1 MSLEAA
7 VPNLHAGGS
16 GYWSPDVDLGDNNVS
31 RHTLNDQA
39 AFFMDSAACSTWR
52 GWEKNTRKKNG
63 PTPTVTTTGLNV
75 ACWNIRTML
84 DTAGSGRPEQR
95 SALIA
100 HELRRLNID
109 IAALSEVRLPDE
121 GSLQELGVGYILYWS
136 GRPASERKLSGVA
149 FMVKTSIA
157 SKMENLPTGHSDR
170 IISMRLPLRR
180 QQHVT
185 FLSVYSPTL
194 LAEPAEK
201 DKFYT
206 DLRNLLQRTPADDKV
221 IILGDFNAR
230 VGRDSEAW
238 QGVLGK
244 HGVGSCNDNGR
255 LLLEFCAEQQLSI
268 TNTIFQQ
275 KHSRKTTWMHP
286 RSKHWHLIDYVLV
299 RQNDRSDVLH
309 TRVMPSAEC
318 HTDHCLV
325 RCKLRLHFKPKPKKY
340 AGAPKKKLDIAS
352 LQCDAVKANFQ
363 ADLQCRLE
371 DKIDPTDSSPETLW
385 DQLKT
390 AIGKS
395 SIAVLGFVSKRNKD
409 WFDENNEEI
418 QALLSRKRVA
428 HQAHLAQPSCPLK
441 KSAFRL
447 ICSRLQRKL
456 REIQNEWWNRL
467 AQRTQLCADN
477 GDYKGF
483 YEALKAGYGPRH
495 MNEGEKSDCS
505 NYRGITLLSIAGKI
519 LTRLLLN
526 RLVPAIAED
535 HLPESQ
541 CGFRA
546 NRSTTDMVFVL
557 RQLQEKCREQNRGLY
572 ITFVDLTKAFD
583 TVSRQGM
590 WQILERL
597 GCPPKFLNM
606 IIQFHEDQKG
616 QVRLNTDLS
625 VPFPILNGV
634 KQGCVLAPTLFTI
647 FFSMMLK
654 QALQDF
660 DDDDAVYIR
669 YRLDGSLFNLRRLQ
683 AHTKTLD
690 QLIRELLFADDAALL
705 AHTERALQRI
715 TSCFTDAA
723 QLFGLEVSLKKT
735 VVLHQPAQKEDH
747 HPPHITIGEIELKS
761 VHQFTY
767 LGCIITSDAKIDELD
782 NRLAKANSA
791 FGRLYKQRCLRTIL
805 GIHWSDYVTNV
816 EVLEQAETVSIEAL
830 LLRTQ
835 LRWAG
840 HVSRMEDY
848 RLPKIIL
855 YGELATGHRD
865 REAPKKRYKDCL
877 KKSLNACH
885 IDHRQWSSIATDR
898 ATWSSTIPRAATF
911 FEESHRTSLKDK
923 LLRKKNSDAATQ
935 NQTFPC
941 THCGRA
947 CLSRIG
953 LHSHERACKKLHLWR
968 ETLSCSSDSNPPALN
983 YSWFKGK
990 TFVGS
995 GRIYSISKISSDHS
1009 GEYKSISEHG
1019 GKYSA
1024 VLSNVIYPPRNVS
1037 VSINESA
1044 EIAEGDSVTLICSS
1058 DSNPPALN
1066 FSWFKE
1072 NQSSAVGSGQ
1082 SFSALQSGRFYCE
1095 AHNQHGSQRSVA
1107 VTVTVHHGAGKN
1119 VIVITAAS
1127 GGGFIIIIIIIIIIW
1142 FIM

>member
-1 MSLEAA
+1 
-7 VPNLHAGGS
+7 
-16 GYWSPDVDLGDNNVS
+16 
-31 RHTLNDQA
+31 
-39 AFFMDSAACSTWR
+39 
-52 GWEKNTRKKNG
+52 
-63 PTPTVTTTGLNV
+63 
-75 ACWNIRTML
+75 ML
-84 DTAGSGRPEQR
+84 DTVDSGRPERR

-109 IAALSEVRLPDE
+109 IAVLSEVRFPDE
-121 GSLQELGVGYILYWS
+121 GSLQELGAGYTLYWS
-136 GRPASERKLSGVA
+136 GRPASERKLSGVG

-170 IISMRLPLRR
+170 IISKRLPLRR

-194 LAEPAEK
+194 FAEPAEK

-221 IILGDFNAR
+221 IILGDFSAR

-275 KHSRKTTWMHP
+275 KDSRKTTWMHP

-299 RQNDRSDVLH
+299 RSDVLH

-318 HTDHCLV
+318 HTDHRLV
-325 RCKLRLHFKPKPKKY
+325 CCKLRLHFKPKPKKY
-340 AGAPKKKLDIAS
+340 AGPPKKKLDIAS

-371 DKIDPTDSSPETLW
+371 DITDPTDSSPETLW

-395 SIAVLGFVSKRNKD
+395 SIAVLGFASKRNKD
-409 WFDENNEEI
+409 WFEENNEEI
-418 QALLSRKRVA
+418 QALLSRKRVT
-428 HQAHLAQPSCPLK
+428 HQAHLAQPSCNVK

-495 MNEGEKSDCS
+495 MVQSPMRSANGKKLHTDNTLILNRWSEHFRDLFSAERTVQEAAILQIPHLPVKVKLDEPPTIAETLKAIQQLKSGKAAGIDGIPPEIWKYGGPALHSKLHDLFVCCWEQGTLPKDFCDAVIVTLYKNKGEKSDCS

-526 RLVPAIAED
+526 WLVPAIAED
-535 HLPESQ
+535 LLPESQ
-541 CGFRA
+541 CSFRA

-572 ITFVDLTKAFD
+572 ITFVDLTKAFN

-606 IIQFHEDQKG
+606 IMHEDQKG

-669 YRLDGSLFNLRRLQ
+669 YRP
-683 AHTKTLD
+683 HTKTLD

-723 QLFGLEVSLKKT
+723 QLFGLEV
-735 VVLHQPAQKEDH
+735 LHQPAPKEDH
-747 HPPHITIGEIELKS
+747 HPPHITIGETELKS
-761 VHQFTY
+761 WTTGLQKQTVPSGRIYKRVWHNKQLKQSTKISVY
-767 LGCIITSDAKIDELD
+767 RATVLNTLLYGSDQL
-782 NRLAKANSA
+782 RLLER
-791 FGRLYKQRCLRTIL
+791 FHQRCLRTIL
-805 GIHWSDYVTNV
+805 GIHWSDYVTN
-816 EVLEQAETVSIEAL
+816 TVSIEAL

-840 HVSRMEDY
+840 HVSRMEDH

-865 REAPKKRYKDCL
+865 RGAPKKRYKDCL

-885 IDHRQWSSIATDR
+885 TDHRH
-898 ATWSSTIPRAATF
+898 STIQRAATS
-911 FEESHRTSLKDK
+911 FEETSGSGKRTVTPQLKT
-923 LLRKKNSDAATQ
+923 RHYPAPTVAE
-935 NQTFPC
+935 P
-941 THCGRA
+941 A
-947 CLSRIG
+947 CLRSASTAMSVPAKNVDFPPKI
-953 LHSHERACKKLHLWR
+953 K
-968 ETLSCSSDSNPPALN
+968 SSIVP
-983 YSWFKGK
+983 
-990 TFVGS
+990 
-995 GRIYSISKISSDHS
+995 I
-1009 GEYKSISEHG
+1009 
-1019 GKYSA
+1019 
-1024 VLSNVIYPPRNVS
+1024 
-1037 VSINESA
+1037 A
-1044 EIAEGDSVTLICSS
+1044 EI
-1058 DSNPPALN
+1058 
-1066 FSWFKE
+1066 
-1072 NQSSAVGSGQ
+1072 
-1082 SFSALQSGRFYCE
+1082 
-1095 AHNQHGSQRSVA
+1095 
-1107 VTVTVHHGAGKN
+1107 
-1119 VIVITAAS
+1119 
-1127 GGGFIIIIIIIIIIW
+1127 
-1142 FIM
+1142 